1 MSEMSQLTATIFDI
15 ERSSFVDGPGIRTT
29 VFFKGCNLRCA
40 WCHNPES
47 QARAPQMLFY
57 QNKCTGCGTCRQKC
71 PHSLAACDLCG
82 TCTLY
87 CPAHAREI
95 CGREYTLDE
104 VLCEVKKDKRFYES
118 SGGGV
123 TFSGGEPLSQSE
135 FVLECI
141 TLIDKRLHCAIQ
153 TSGFTGEEN
162 FERVLDKADYCLFDL
177 KIFNSQRHQ
186 FFCGVENSLILKNY
200 EKLVKS
206 GKPFITRVP
215 LIPGATYTQENL
227 NDIAKFMA
235 SLAVDE
241 VEVLPYNGMTGA
253 KYASVGRTYVPLPE
267 LKAENVCAEE
277 IFERYNIRCKKM

>member
-1 MSEMSQLTATIFDI
+1 MLGKIFSIEEFATF
-15 ERSSFVDGPGIRTT
+15 DGPGIRTT
-29 VFFKGCNLRCA
+29 VFLKGCPLTCR
-40 WCHNPES
+40 WCHNPEGQSFENEYARSFHGCIHCGRCESAAVKIRDKILYTKES
-47 QARAPQMLFY
+47 QAACPKKLIKQ
-57 QNKCTGCGTCRQKC
+57 CGTDI
-71 PHSLAACDLCG
+71 LANELVERLLKNQRILNA
-82 TCTLY
+82 
-87 CPAHAREI
+87 
-95 CGREYTLDE
+95 
-104 VLCEVKKDKRFYES
+104 

-153 TSGFTGEEN
+153 TSGFTSEEN

-227 NDIAKFMA
+227 NDIADLMA